1 MATCSFNGFEGVR
14 GTIAKRTTLVDGKR
28 ETTRVIAQ
36 VRNGKQRIYIREEKQ
51 RCKPISDNEIKARSA
66 FTAAAKYFNSLTPE
80 QIADYLHQF
89 DKDHQ
94 RIGAKK
100 YTSLRGYVMARFY
113 KGDLIPFEVG
123 LE

>member
-36 VRNGKQRIYIREEKQ
+36 VRNGKQRIYIREDKQ
-51 RCKPISDNEIKARSA
+51 RSKPISDNEMKARSA
-66 FTAAAKYFNSLTPE
+66 FTAAAKYFNSLNDW
-80 QIADYLHQF
+80 QKDQYFHQLVNDSF
-89 DKDHQ
+89 CYY
-94 RIGAKK
+94 GKK

>member
-14 GTIAKRTTLVDGKR
+14 GTIAKRTTIIDGKR

-51 RCKPISDNEIKARSA
+51 RRKPVSDNEIKARSA
-66 FTAAAKYFNSLTPE
+66 FTAAAKYFVSLTPE

-89 DKDHQ
+89 DKDRHM
-94 RIGAKK
+94 IGSKK
-100 YTSLRGYVMARFY
+100 YNSLRGYVMARFY

>member
-36 VRNGKQRIYIREEKQ
+36 VRNGKQRIYIREDKQ
-51 RCKPISDNEIKARSA
+51 RSKPISDNEMKARSA
-66 FTAAAKYFNSLTPE
+66 FTAAAKYFSALE
-80 QIADYLHQF
+80 EWQRAEYHHQWRADKYCYN
-89 DKDHQ
+89 
-94 RIGAKK
+94 GKK

-113 KGDLIPFEVG
+113 KGDLLPFEVG

>member
-1 MATCSFNGFEGVR
+1 MAICSFNSFGDVR
-14 GTIAKRTTLVDGKR
+14 GTISKRTTLINGKR

-36 VRNGKQRIYIREEKQ
+36 VRNGKQRIYIREDKQ
-51 RCKPISDNEIKARSA
+51 RRKPISVNELKARSK

-89 DKDHQ
+89 DKDRHM
-94 RIGAKK
+94 IGAKK
-100 YTSLRGYVMARFY
+100 YTSLRGYVIARFY
-113 KGDLIPFEVG
+113 KRDLIPFDVT